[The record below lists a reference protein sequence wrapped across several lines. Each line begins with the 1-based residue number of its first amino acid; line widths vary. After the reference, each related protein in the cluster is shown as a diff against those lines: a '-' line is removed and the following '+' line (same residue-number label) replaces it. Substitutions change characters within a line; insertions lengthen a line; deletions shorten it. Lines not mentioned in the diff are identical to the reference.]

1 MTYAENLWLFFLLLA
16 GIIAVPGMDMA
27 FVLANSL
34 SGGRKAGLA
43 ATAGMMAGGACHT
56 LFGASAVAGLTLWTP
71 FFALPMLVLGSAY
84 MVWIGFTLAK
94 SSIVIGAVEEGRAQP
109 LMRIAQ
115 QALVTCLLN
124 PKAWLFTLA
133 VYPQFLKPSFGSYWM
148 QGLAMGMMT
157 VMVQLLI
164 YGGLALAAA
173 RGRDAIVGRPRL
185 TIWIG
190 RSAGVM
196 LMAIAVT
203 IFLRSWSEF

>member
-1 MTYAENLWLFFLLLA
+1 MTYAENLWLFLLLLA

-71 FFALPMLVLGSAY
+71 FFALPMLILGSAY

-148 QGLAMGMMT
+148 QSLAMGLMT

>member
-16 GIIAVPGMDMA
+16 GIIAVPA
-27 FVLANSL
+27 WTWLCSRNSL

-71 FFALPMLVLGSAY
+71 FFALPMLILGSAY

-148 QGLAMGMMT
+148 QGLAMG
-157 VMVQLLI
+157 
-164 YGGLALAAA
+164 
-173 RGRDAIVGRPRL
+173 
-185 TIWIG
+185 
-190 RSAGVM
+190 
-196 LMAIAVT
+196 
-203 IFLRSWSEF
+203 

>member
-1 MTYAENLWLFFLLLA
+1 
-16 GIIAVPGMDMA
+16 
-27 FVLANSL
+27 
-34 SGGRKAGLA
+34 
-43 ATAGMMAGGACHT
+43 
-56 LFGASAVAGLTLWTP
+56 
-71 FFALPMLVLGSAY
+71 
-84 MVWIGFTLAK
+84 
-94 SSIVIGAVEEGRAQP
+94 
-109 LMRIAQ
+109 
-115 QALVTCLLN
+115 
-124 PKAWLFTLA
+124 
-133 VYPQFLKPSFGSYWM
+133 
-148 QGLAMGMMT
+148 MT